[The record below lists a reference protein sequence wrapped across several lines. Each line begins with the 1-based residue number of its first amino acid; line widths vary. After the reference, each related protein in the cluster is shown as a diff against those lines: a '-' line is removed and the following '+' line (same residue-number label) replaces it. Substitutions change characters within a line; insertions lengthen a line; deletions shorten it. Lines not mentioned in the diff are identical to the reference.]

1 MNKANIIGKWM
12 FFIALAVSV
21 LFISGCSSYGGGS
34 LFNAH
39 TGSEALRVSFMD
51 NAPPETVYSNTAF
64 MVGIL
69 LENYGAYGID
79 GGTLVVGT
87 DNFES
92 GSMLKSISD
101 KVTFT
106 IQGREDTRTFVGG
119 RDVKFFTM
127 KAPDIGSENEQEA
140 NINIKTCYKYTTT
153 AQTSVCIDP
162 SMYSAGTV
170 KSACTFKNQ
179 IRLSSQGAPVV
190 VNEVDIAKIFESESK
205 MKFTFTIHI
214 SNEGSGFVVNPSQTS
229 NFCSSSGSLSS
240 SAFGRAI
247 VSATLGFEPL
257 DCSPR
262 NYADLS
268 QNDEDF
274 VTCTSQSMNV
284 NDSAYVT
291 SLKINVTY
299 GYVNTDSTTI
309 RILRLNS

>member
-1 MNKANIIGKWM
+1 MKMNKTNIIGNWM
-12 FFIALAVSV
+12 FLIALAVSV

-51 NAPPETVYSNTAF
+51 NAPPKAVYSNTAF
-64 MVGIL
+64 TVGVL
-69 LENYGAYGID
+69 LENYGAYEIDNGI
-79 GGTLVVGT
+79 LVIGA

-92 GSMLKSISD
+92 SIITSSSD
-101 KVTFT
+101 KATFT

-127 KAPDIGSENEQEA
+127 RAPDIGSENEQEA
-140 NINIKTCYKYTTT
+140 GISVKTCYKYTTT
-153 AQTSVCIDP
+153 AQTSVCIDK
-162 SMYSAGTV
+162 SMYSSDNV
-170 KSACTFKNQ
+170 KSACTFKNK
-179 IRLSSQGAPVV
+179 ISLSSQGAPVV
-190 VNEVDIAKIFESESK
+190 VNEIDIAKIFESESK
-205 MKFTFTIHI
+205 MNFTFTIHI

-247 VSATLGFEPL
+247 VSATLGFKPL

-274 VTCTSQSMNV
+274 VTCTSQSMNGMT
-284 NDSAYVT
+284 APM
-291 SLKINVTY
+291 SLP
-299 GYVNTDSTTI
+299 
-309 RILRLNS
+309 